1 MRIQEYQSKQIFLK
15 FGIPIPRGQLASNSK
30 VVRQIV
36 EEIGDDVVIKAQVP
50 VGGRGRA
57 GGVRLAK
64 SPEEAESLATQILG
78 MTIKNIPVH
87 KVLIDEAIKIKQEI
101 YLGITID
108 RSLSCPVMIASG
120 QGGMDIEEVAKKTP
134 EKVIISAINPL
145 LGLREYQIR
154 DVALS
159 TDLPKNY
166 WRMFQDIA
174 NGLWNTFIYNDAT
187 MVEINPLVIT
197 EENKL
202 VALDGK
208 LEIDDNALFRHP
220 DLAELRDLDF
230 ENPGETE
237 ARKYGLTYIKMNGDI
252 GCLVNGAGLAMAT
265 MDMIDRFGGS
275 PANFLDI
282 GGGANSEK
290 VSAAL
295 KIILGDPKVK
305 SILINIYGGITRC
318 DEVAKG
324 IIDALNSI
332 KTKKPIVIR
341 LKGTNAQDGQQLL
354 KDANLVSIPSFS
366 MAAQEVINR
375 AKRK

>member
-1 MRIQEYQSKQIFLK
+1 MRIQEYQSKQIFLR

-36 EEIGDDVVIKAQVP
+36 EEIGEDVVIKAQVP